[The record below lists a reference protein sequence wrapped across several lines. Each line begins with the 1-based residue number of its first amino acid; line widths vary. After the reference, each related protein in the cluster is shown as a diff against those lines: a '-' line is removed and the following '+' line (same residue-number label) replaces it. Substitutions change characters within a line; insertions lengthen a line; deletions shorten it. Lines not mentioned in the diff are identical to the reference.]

1 MLGGFYFL
9 LNHFFSRLGKSSSL
23 LCLMLHVLSP
33 SVSSLE
39 GEKIISFLLC
49 VPRHPTDIRVF
60 WKVDLTASESFLYTC
75 AYNSPQ
81 ALGVLFSMII
91 LPLSPLH
98 LRVREIGWVALSLA
112 LSLVHWSVVSFFKQ
126 SWKTCSIRA
135 VLISYFTHSH
145 LPPPWNK
152 MKTSISVLGSQVMT
166 QRQWNLFLIW
176 VTNSYLTIQVI
187 FLHIHPSSSNKL
199 TGGDSIRPGNQTS
212 PLTPWDGNSQS
223 SWYNFPPAYPALP
236 FSFFIHVK
244 LQLLR
249 LKVVLF
255 ISEAISYSESGQAS
269 YY

>member
-1 MLGGFYFL
+1 
-9 LNHFFSRLGKSSSL
+9 
-23 LCLMLHVLSP
+23 
-33 SVSSLE
+33 
-39 GEKIISFLLC
+39 
-49 VPRHPTDIRVF
+49 
-60 WKVDLTASESFLYTC
+60 
-75 AYNSPQ
+75 
-81 ALGVLFSMII
+81 MII

-98 LRVREIGWVALSLA
+98 LRGREIGWVALSLA

-176 VTNSYLTIQVI
+176 VANSYLTIQVI
-187 FLHIHPSSSNKL
+187 FLHIHPSSSSKL

-249 LKVVLF
+249 LKVVHFWGRFLQRVRSGKLLLGACLF
-255 ISEAISYSESGQAS
+255 ITSSLGSSAAQGQAARS
-269 YY
+269 WRTVAGWRCQHEFTLQAWGSQPCCATGSLLSVWKEMARMKQGQLERGDVGSAGWQRAGRSHRT